1 MGDQLMFIFKR
12 VYGYAYGKQRRTR
25 ALLPLILFAALLLG
39 QMAQAASGKLIDLDF
54 KNSDLKDILRALAS
68 QAGVTFVIDND
79 VTGTVT
85 LHLSKVTFGQALEI
99 LAKNNQLTYTVD
111 NKVYHISQIDTSVL
125 KVEYDAAAGLL
136 TVEAE
141 RVKLFRLFETLS
153 QKTGVNLVPAP
164 ELQDRIDI
172 QLERA
177 PLTDGIQAILTKANC
192 IGETIGKVTYV
203 RKKATELYPFTINY
217 QNNLITIDAQN
228 IPVSAVT
235 RAITEKTGV
244 AVVADPGVNSNVS
257 IYIQNLP
264 LAEALA
270 ILSDSN
276 GLELTKLDNSWRIS
290 RKAGSFRVRFKDNLL
305 SVDADNVDVTALT
318 TEISRQTGV
327 NIILAREIRGTA
339 SGHFQNVPLSQALNA
354 LLEPQGWVVER
365 QYSSYYIKPNT
376 GQNPNLQISYDP
388 EKQLFDI
395 TVTQASPLTTILGEI
410 ARKADLNIVIMP
422 QVNWNV
428 NNLRLK
434 GMNLSQTLGFLL
446 QGTAYSCT
454 VIDQTYIIADSL
466 YPRPENSDFQT
477 VKVYPVRYLKA
488 DQILSTLPAIFPRQN
503 IVPLQDKNALVVTGT
518 TELHSKFSE
527 YLAQMDVASIED
539 QTEVIRIKYL
549 KAEDILKYLPSSISK
564 TDIIVIKEM
573 NAVSVTGPQNLI
585 NQVKQYIDKID
596 QVNPMIVFDILV
608 VSISASDTVTWDPG
622 TASILT
628 GTGGVSLTPGTGK
641 IVTGVMDSSSILS
654 SINLLISQNKAK
666 VLQNP
671 TIYTL
676 NGYPTNF
683 NVSKKVSYNIVEN
696 IGTGT
701 STTPTSRQVN
711 FDSGLFITM
720 TPWVSANG
728 QITLEIKPTFS
739 TFDPGGLT
747 GTAATTGIIGTTN
760 ERTVAATVR
769 MQDQET
775 LVLGGLKSTNRE
787 KIISKI
793 PILGDIPL
801 LGFLFRTTTYRDV
814 QDEFVILATPRL
826 IYDEA
831 DKKAAQ
837 EKFEAALGPDTQNT
851 LSNK

>member
-1 MGDQLMFIFKR
+1 MIIFRR
-12 VYGYAYGKQRRTR
+12 VHGHTYENRRRTR
-25 ALLPLILFAALLLG
+25 QLLPLILLLALLLG
-39 QMAQAASGKLIDLDF
+39 QMVQAASGKLIDLDF
-54 KNSDLKDILRALAS
+54 KNADIKDVLRALAS

-85 LHLSKVTFGQALEI
+85 LHLSKVTFSQALTI

-125 KVEYDAAAGLL
+125 KVEYDAATGLL
-136 TVEAE
+136 TVDAQ
-141 RVKLFRLFETLS
+141 RVKLFRLFETIS

-164 ELQDRIDI
+164 ELQDRVDI
-172 QLERA
+172 SLERA
-177 PLTDGIQAILTKANC
+177 PLADGIQVILTKANC

-203 RKKATELYPFTINY
+203 RKKATESYPFTINY

-228 IPVSAVT
+228 IPISAVT

-244 AVVADPGVNSNVS
+244 AVVADPGVNNNVS

-264 LAEALA
+264 LAEALT

-305 SVDADNVDVTALT
+305 SVDADNVDVTILT

-327 NIILAREIRGTA
+327 NIILAREIRGTVN
-339 SGHFQNVPLSQALNA
+339 GHFQNIPLSQALNA
-354 LLEPQGWVVER
+354 LLEPQGWMVER
-365 QYSSYYIKPNT
+365 QYNSYYIKPNT
-376 GQNPNLQISYDP
+376 VQNPNLQISYDP
-388 EKQLFDI
+388 EKQLIDI
-395 TVTQASPLTTILGEI
+395 TVTQASPLAAILSEI

-422 QVNWNV
+422 QVNWSV

-434 GMNLSQTLGFLL
+434 GMNLSQTLDFLL
-446 QGTAYSCT
+446 QGTVYSYT
-454 VIDQTYIIADSL
+454 VIDKTYIITDSL
-466 YPRPENSDFQT
+466 YPRPENADFQT
-477 VKVYPVRYLKA
+477 VKIYPIRYLKA
-488 DQILSTLPAIFPRQN
+488 EQILNTLPAIFPRQN
-503 IVPLQDKNALVVTGT
+503 FVLLQDKNALVVTGT
-518 TELHSKFSE
+518 KEFHDKFTD

-539 QTEVIRIKYL
+539 RTEVIRIKYL
-549 KAEDILKYLPSSISK
+549 KAEDVLKYLPSSISK
-564 TDIIVIKEM
+564 TDIMVIKEM

-596 QVNPMIVFDILV
+596 QINPMIVFDIMV
-608 VSISASDTVTWDPG
+608 VSISDSGTVTWDPG
-622 TASILT
+622 STSIVT
-628 GTGGVSLTPGTGK
+628 GSGSVSLTPGAGK
-641 IVTGVMDSSSILS
+641 IITGVMDSSSILS
-654 SINLLISQNKAK
+654 SINLLVSQNKAK

-683 NVSKKVSYNIVEN
+683 SVSKKVSYNIVEN
-696 IGTGT
+696 TGTGT
-701 STTPTSRQVN
+701 NTTPTSRQVN
-711 FDSGLFITM
+711 FDSGLFITI

-739 TFDPGGLT
+739 TFDPGSLT
-747 GTAATTGIIGTTN
+747 GTTAATGIIGTTN
-760 ERTVAATVR
+760 ERTVSATVR

-775 LVLGGLKSTNRE
+775 LVLSGLKSSNRE

-793 PILGDIPL
+793 PVLGDIPL
-801 LGFLFRTTTYRDV
+801 LGFLFRTTTYRDI

-837 EKFEAALGPDTQNT
+837 
-851 LSNK
+851 